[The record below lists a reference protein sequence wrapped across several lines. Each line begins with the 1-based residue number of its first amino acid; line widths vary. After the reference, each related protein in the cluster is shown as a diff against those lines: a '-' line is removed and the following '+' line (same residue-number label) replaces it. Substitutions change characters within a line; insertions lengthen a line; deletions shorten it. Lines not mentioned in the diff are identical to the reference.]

1 MYVYVTFIMYYVYYA
16 IFTVLYVYYVYMY
29 SMCVHVHVHVCVCVM
44 CCLLFLQCSGRTV
57 CIFLLSTYTDGLPP
71 DSTAW
76 FCQWVADTAADFRVH
91 KSLLRGLHFT
101 VFALGNSLYVQHYNT
116 AGRELYRSLQQLAA
130 TPVYHL
136 GLGDQNVAQSKY
148 GGKYVVCTY
157 VYTCMYVYIYCTYI
171 GEGYFC

>member
-1 MYVYVTFIMYYVYYA
+1 
-16 IFTVLYVYYVYMY
+16 
-29 SMCVHVHVHVCVCVM
+29 MCVCVCVCVCVRACVRACVCLCVCII

-57 CIFLLSTYTDGLPP
+57 CIFLLSTYADGLPP
-71 DSTAW
+71 DSAAW
-76 FCQWVADTAADFRVH
+76 FCRWVTDTAADFRVH
-91 KSLLRGLHFT
+91 KSLLLGLHFT

-148 GGKYVVCTY
+148 GGKYIV
-157 VYTCMYVYIYCTYI
+157 CMYILYIYIYMFGAKC
-171 GEGYFC
+171 GFVQSMDCAV